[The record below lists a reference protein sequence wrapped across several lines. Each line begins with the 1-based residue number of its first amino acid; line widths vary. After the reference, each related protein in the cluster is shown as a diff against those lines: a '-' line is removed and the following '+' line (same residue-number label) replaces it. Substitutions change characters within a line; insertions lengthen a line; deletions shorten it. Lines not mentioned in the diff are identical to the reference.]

1 MGNAL
6 ATIGEIERLATV
18 MVKSRLFGVETVEQ
32 AMSLMMIADAEGR
45 HPALAARDYH
55 VIKGRPAL
63 KADAMLARFQQAGG
77 VVSWTK
83 YTEAEVTGEFSH
95 PQSSPTPIA
104 ITWTFEQ
111 AKKIGLTGKDNW
123 RNYPRAMLRA
133 RVISEGVRT
142 VYPGISVGVYTV
154 EEVQDFPEKDVTPAT
169 PRGGAKALL
178 TQEEIDQVH
187 TVAGACA
194 DFLAAGSAADA
205 AVEMDNAGFSAEQK
219 VYFWDQFDA
228 KDGKLIAAELKKQR
242 AERKALAAPQ
252 EADPTQAVNDST
264 DSVISAAQHKRLEA
278 RIKELGADR
287 DKLKAYVVKEFG
299 IDHLDKLTK
308 DAYKAVDA
316 MLDAKER
323 KAADS
328 AKPAT
333 ISDRIKACATNEEL
347 DALAESLGGDDVGI
361 YFDAI
366 AKRKGELLDGAAG
379 GQV

>member
-1 MGNAL
+1 MSNAMV
-6 ATIGEIERLATV
+6 AIGEIERLATV

-154 EEVQDFPEKDVTPAT
+154 EEVQDFPEKDVTPSRAT
-169 PRGGAKALL
+169 P
-178 TQEEIDQVH
+178 T
-187 TVAGACA
+187 AGARERVVPDRIA
-194 DFLAAGSAADA
+194 VVDEVALKVLEWLNNGSVADA
-205 AVEMDNAGFSAEQK
+205 VVELDNHGLDADES
-219 VYFWDQFDA
+219 VYLWSQFDS
-228 KDGKLIAAELKKQR
+228 KQR
-242 AERKALAAPQ
+242 AAMKKEESRQKAERKALAAPAEQ
-252 EADPTQAVNDST
+252 DVTQAIPDASP
-264 DSVISAAQHKRLEA
+264 VISPAQHKRLEA

-287 DKLKAYVVKEFG
+287 DKLKEWVLEKFG

-323 KAADS
+323 KAAAPD
-328 AKPAT
+328 ADPMLQ
-333 ISDRIKACATNEEL
+333 RIAACTAL
-347 DALAESLGGDDVGI
+347 DALEVIADAFTDAEAVKYLKA
-361 YFDAI
+361 YT
-366 AKRKGELLDGAAG
+366 AKKGEFLDAAEG
-379 GQV
+379 SQV